1 MFTLI
6 QSIFAVENRAMRV
19 GVETSVLC
27 MVLLFTI
34 VRCSSSKK
42 KNVDSQWVPAEDS
55 ALLTEN
61 YHKHCYRIE
70 TEADT
75 RTFMEPAM
83 QGLNASDYSGCLALF
98 KTKYPKL
105 DTVIWHSGFY
115 GLIIPDSNIQ
125 SYKGSRTKYNPID
138 YLSFRYNNFVG
149 DLVNDEQGCI
159 LANCADLNRRA
170 GKLYELQ
177 YAEGTGL
184 LGYDNF
190 QTPDS
195 VVAREA
201 TKELEPLLEK
211 NFKGSRRAEY
221 MLAWAYL
228 ILAEDSKA
236 IPIYD
241 RLIEDNYYAL
251 PSLKNVINYLGIKK
265 RMGEQEKYVTIFN
278 RMFPNECLLL
288 ERYNQ
293 SSADSVKTICEHCI
307 RFGTQRDSIE
317 ASIFLANYLLDK
329 RAYAQ
334 FDSLTNVYFKHHTF
348 ESYDPLKKYEEKFY
362 SDAKILE
369 LFLLKKYDR
378 MFAFQNSVHLKEA
391 DNKNDF
397 KAYVKQLYATYMSAN
412 PLSFEAFFEKNFWK
426 SQRSVDRD

>member
-1 MFTLI
+1 MFQMKPFTRVVSVVFLI
-6 QSIFAVENRAMRV
+6 IFISCA
-19 GVETSVLC
+19 
-27 MVLLFTI
+27 
-34 VRCSSSKK
+34 SSKK
-42 KNVDSQWVPAEDS
+42 KKVDSQWVPAEDS

-61 YHKHCYRIE
+61 YVKLCYGIE
-70 TEADT
+70 TVADT
-75 RTFMEPAM
+75 SNFMEHVM
-83 QGLNASDYSGCLALF
+83 QLLNASDYRGCLALF
-98 KTKYPKL
+98 KTKYPRL

-125 SYKGSRTKYNPID
+125 SYKGSRIKYNPID

-149 DLVNDEQGCI
+149 DLVNDEQGLI
-159 LANCADLNRRA
+159 FTNCADLNRRA

-177 YAEGTGL
+177 EAEGTGL
-184 LGYDNF
+184 LGYDSF
-190 QTPDS
+190 RTPDS
-195 VVAREA
+195 VVARNA
-201 TKELEPLLEK
+201 IKELEPLLEK
-211 NFKGSRRAEY
+211 DFKGSRRVEY

-228 ILAEDSKA
+228 VLAEDSKA

-241 RLIEDNYYAL
+241 RLIEENYYAL
-251 PSLKNVINYLGIKK
+251 PSLKNVIKYLWIKK
-265 RMGEQEKYVTIFN
+265 RMGEQEKYVTICN
-278 RMFPNECLLL
+278 KMYPDECLLL

-293 SSADSVKTICEHCI
+293 SSSDSVKTICEHCI

-334 FDSLTNVYFKHHTF
+334 FDSLTNIYFKQHTF

-391 DNKNDF
+391 DNKHDF
-397 KAYVKQLYATYMSAN
+397 KEYVKQLYATYMPAN
-412 PLSFEAFFEKNFWK
+412 PLSFEDFFRKNFW
-426 SQRSVDRD
+426 

>member
-1 MFTLI
+1 
-6 QSIFAVENRAMRV
+6 
-19 GVETSVLC
+19 
-27 MVLLFTI
+27 
-34 VRCSSSKK
+34 
-42 KNVDSQWVPAEDS
+42 
-55 ALLTEN
+55 
-61 YHKHCYRIE
+61 
-70 TEADT
+70 
-75 RTFMEPAM
+75 M
-83 QGLNASDYSGCLALF
+83 QLLNASDYSGCLALF

-159 LANCADLNRRA
+159 FSNVANPDRRE
-170 GKLYELQ
+170 GKLYKLQ
-177 YAEGTGL
+177 KAESICL
-184 LGYDNF
+184 LDYDAF
-190 QTPDS
+190 RVPDS
-195 VVAREA
+195 VVAGNA
-201 TKELEPLLEK
+201 VKEIVPLLE
-211 NFKGSRRAEY
+211 NTYKGSRRVEY
-221 MLAWAYL
+221 ILAWAYL
-228 ILAEDSKA
+228 VLADDSKA

-241 RLIEDNYYAL
+241 RLIAENYYAL
-251 PSLKNVINYLGIKK
+251 PSLKNIIQYLGIKK
-265 RMGEQEKYVTIFN
+265 RMGEQEKYVSIFN
-278 RMFPNECLLL
+278 KMFPNECLLL

-293 SSADSVKTICEHCI
+293 SSEDSVKTICENCI
-307 RFGTQRDSIE
+307 RFSTQRDSIR

-348 ESYDPLKKYEEKFY
+348 KSYDPLKKYEEKFY

-378 MFAFQNSVHLKEA
+378 MFAFQNAVHLKEA

>member
-1 MFTLI
+1 
-6 QSIFAVENRAMRV
+6 MRV
-19 GVETSVLC
+19 GVETSVLSI
-27 MVLLFTI
+27 VLLLTI
-34 VRCSSSKK
+34 VSCSSSKK

-61 YHKHCYRIE
+61 YVKLCYGIE

-75 RTFMEPAM
+75 SNFMEHAM
-83 QGLNASDYSGCLALF
+83 QLLNASDYRGCLALF

-115 GLIIPDSNIQ
+115 GLIIHDSNIQ

-149 DLVNDEQGCI
+149 DLVNDEQGLI
-159 LANCADLNRRA
+159 FQNVADLNRRA
-170 GKLYELQ
+170 GKLYKLQ
-177 YAEGTGL
+177 EAEDIGL
-184 LGYDNF
+184 LGYDSF
-190 QTPDS
+190 RIPDS

-201 TKELEPLLEK
+201 INEIAPLLEK
-211 NFKGSRRAEY
+211 DFKGRRRVQY
-221 MLAWAYL
+221 ILAWAYL
-228 ILAEDSKA
+228 VLADDSKA

-241 RLIEDNYYAL
+241 RLIAENCYAL
-251 PSLKNVINYLGIKK
+251 PSLKIVIKYLGIKK

-278 RMFPNECLLL
+278 KLFPNECLLL

-329 RAYAQ
+329 RAYTQ
-334 FDSLTNVYFKHHTF
+334 FDSLTNIYFKQHTF

-378 MFAFQNSVHLKEA
+378 MYAFRNSVHLHET
-391 DNKNDF
+391 DNKKDF
-397 KAYVKQLYATYMSAN
+397 KEYVKQLYATYMPTNA
-412 PLSFEAFFEKNFWK
+412 LSFEAFFEKNFWK
-426 SQRSVDRD
+426 SQRSVDWD